1 MRMGVIPVCAGT
13 AFGQSESVD
22 AFFARRHAVL
32 WVAVL
37 IGGYRQTMPVHGRGL
52 RQLIF
57 EEDFDLITLEHLNL
71 WPWQLVV
78 IKPKLCW
85 RTVSD
90 GFLCGGSDQCSLEL
104 ACLGT
109 GVFQARQCLERT
121 LGRHAI
127 EGQQGL

>member
-32 WVAVL
+32 GVAVL

-52 RQLIF
+52 RQLSF

-71 WPWQLVV
+71 WPWQLDG
-78 IKPKLCW
+78 IKPTLCW

-90 GFLCGGSDQCSLEL
+90 GLLWWGS
-104 ACLGT
+104 
-109 GVFQARQCLERT
+109 VR
-121 LGRHAI
+121 
-127 EGQQGL
+127 GQRA

>member
-13 AFGQSESVD
+13 TFGQSESVD

-78 IKPKLCW
+78 IKPKLGR
-85 RTVSD
+85 RTISHR
-90 GFLCGGSDQCSLEL
+90 FLCRSSGQCGFEPARLTT
-104 ACLGT
+104 CI
-109 GVFQARQCLERT
+109 FQTR
-121 LGRHAI
+121 
-127 EGQQGL
+127 